1 MGNNQKEPKIRYVN
15 FDLSTEELKKHFGN
29 NTAKA
34 YEQIKSFFLEHDLNI
49 GSIQAIYPKIP

>member
-1 MGNNQKEPKIRYVN
+1 MGKNQKEPKIRYVN

-34 YEQIKSFFLEHDLNI
+34 YELIKSFFLKRTSSI
-49 GSIQAIYPKIP
+49 GSIQAISQKSP